1 MSKENNVNNEDKK
14 QELNEKENWD
24 QEIYEE
30 DGSRTN
36 RRTKSEKRTWF
47 VVSIIVILF
56 LIVLIPTGA
65 IIYSQMSGNLNNGK
79 TASVS
84 SSTTVVSSSTKES
97 ETKSTESSTQTT
109 TSSST
114 VASTSETFA
123 DVEVPKDDPATRGQ
137 VAQNET
143 EQNNTTQQNQ
153 AAQTT
158 GGDTVVYGQGDSSRS
173 LWKISQEAGIS
184 LDQLYQL
191 NPGVTASNV
200 QPGQPIR
207 VR

>member
-158 GGDTVVYGQGDSSRS
+158 GGDTVAYGQGDSSRS